1 MKKSLLFLFI
11 SCLGAGQ
18 TLFAQPIDE
27 NKALDI
33 AKEFYMSK
41 LQSGNMFKAPMNLDF
56 KVIYNS
62 NQSDSSHKKSRA
74 VSDPS
79 YYIVTPG
86 ENLGYVIVSGDD
98 KALPVLGYNME
109 GNIQTNDMPEN
120 MKDWLNFYDD
130 EISYMREMDK
140 LYGPTL
146 NQVSP
151 TEQYTKVYDPLLKD
165 IKWNQDYPY
174 NLKCPTDHG
183 KNTYVGCLATAIGQ
197 ILRYH
202 KWPEKGK
209 GQISYTT
216 YTSKLEVT
224 ADLDNATYEW
234 DKILPNYS
242 NVESTQEEKDEVAE
256 LLFNIGAASNMDYTT
271 SSSGANTLDLCK
283 ALINNFSYSK
293 NLRIISRNS
302 TTIEDWHAALQGE
315 LAAYRP
321 IFYTGIGDGGHAFVC
336 DGYDGQGMYHF
347 NWGWGGVSDGYF
359 SISALTP
366 ISQGI
371 GGNTLGFNYM
381 QDILVNIM
389 PPTENEPEEPY
400 ANLAVM
406 YNDFNT
412 PDPSQGL
419 EIVDGA
425 FEGTYTMIAGVINIG
440 PDTYNGEL
448 AIILSNGTQEQELMT
463 SDFTVEQSY
472 VKKYS
477 SIFSMPKGLV
487 DGHYQLYMA
496 YKAKGHEDL
505 GWTKMGSYY
514 AQAPSFINV
523 DITNGNIEMSY
534 ASKTDLEALKIVT
547 PEKIYRNRNAQFTVT
562 FKNNGNSYD
571 SLLGIALVNKDDDSV
586 WQYRGFYNNI
596 YIGTG
601 DELDVTVSAKVTVQ
615 PGEYYVRPIYD
626 VNVNNSQ
633 PSIKM
638 LNMEEP
644 VTVTVENEP
653 IEEAILSLV
662 PYENGNSTID
672 IKSGNGCVSKF
683 TVRIQ
688 NDGGYYS
695 GKIKF
700 KVHNAG
706 AVNDAYGYAEIASGE
721 TKDVEV
727 SGEFNA
733 EPGEFTGHAYYNVPN
748 SEEYIMIDGAYIV
761 NVTEYINTSGIENTS
776 ENAQMKVYPNPVED
790 ILYIE
795 NENNINRIDIYNTQ
809 GVMVMSAKFDLP
821 SVNINMDSLDKGLYI
836 MKVYT
841 EQTTFTKEI
850 IKK

>member
-27 NKALDI
+27 NKAVDI

-56 KVIYNS
+56 KVVYNS
-62 NQSDSSHKKSRA
+62 NQSESSHKKSRA

-120 MKDWLNFYDD
+120 MKDWLSFYDD
-130 EISYMREMDK
+130 EISYMREMDN

-151 TEQYTKVYDPLLKD
+151 TEQYTKAYAPLLKD

-174 NLKCPTDHG
+174 NLQCPISEG

-197 ILRYH
+197 IMRYH

-209 GQISYTT
+209 GKISYTT
-216 YTSKLEVT
+216 YTTPLNVT

-234 DKILPNYS
+234 DKMLPNYS
-242 NVESTQEEKDEVAE
+242 NTESTEEERNEVAE
-256 LLFNIGAASNMDYTT
+256 LLFHVGAASNMDYTT
-271 SSSGANTLDLCK
+271 YSSGANNLDLCK

-293 NLRIISRNS
+293 NLRVISRNS
-302 TTIEDWHAALQGE
+302 TSIENWHAALQGE
-315 LAAYRP
+315 LAASRP
-321 IFYTGIGDGGHAFVC
+321 VFYTGIGDGGHAFVC

-381 QDILVNIM
+381 QDILINIM
-389 PPTENEPEEPY
+389 PPTDNEPEEPY

-406 YNDFNT
+406 YNDFDAADKT
-412 PDPSQGL
+412 QGL

-425 FEGTYTMIAGVINIG
+425 FSGTYTLIGGVINIG
-440 PDTYNGEL
+440 PATYNGEL
-448 AIILSNGTQEQELMT
+448 AIILSNGTQEQVLMT
-463 SDFTVEQSY
+463 SDFTVNQSY
-472 VKKYS
+472 VKKFS
-477 SIFSMPKGLV
+477 SIFTMPKGLV
-487 DGHYQLYMA
+487 DGHYQLYLS

-505 GWTKMGSYY
+505 GWTKLGSYY

-523 DITNGNIEMSY
+523 DVTNGNIEMSY
-534 ASKTDLEALKIVT
+534 AGKTDLEVLGIKT
-547 PEKIYRNRNAQFTVT
+547 PSKVYQNKDAQFTVT
-562 FKNNGNSYD
+562 FKNNGMSYD
-571 SLLGIALVNKDDDSV
+571 SLLGIALVKKDDDSV
-586 WQYRGFYNNI
+586 WQYRGFYNNV

-601 DELDVTVSAKVTVQ
+601 DELDVTVNAKVTVK

-626 VNVNNSQ
+626 INVNNTK
-633 PSIKM
+633 PTIKM
-638 LNMEEP
+638 LSMDEP
-644 VTVTVENEP
+644 VLVTVEAEP
-653 IEEAILSLV
+653 INDPILSLV
-662 PYENGNSTID
+662 PGENGSSEVNIE
-672 IKSGNGCVSKF
+672 SGNGGLSRF
-683 TVRIQ
+683 TIRIQ
-688 NDGGYYS
+688 NKGGYYA

-700 KVHNAG
+700 KVNNAG
-706 AVNDAYGYAEIASGE
+706 AVNDAYGYAEIESGE

-727 SGEFNA
+727 SGELMA
-733 EPGEFTGHAYYNVPN
+733 SPGQFSGYAYYNIPN
-748 SEEYIMIDGAYIV
+748 TDQYEMIDGAYIV
-761 NVTEYINTSGIENTS
+761 NVTEYVNTSGLEST
-776 ENAQMKVYPNPVED
+776 ADTQLKAYPNPVED

-795 NENNINRIDIYNTQ
+795 NANNINRVDIYNIN
-809 GVMVMSAKFDLP
+809 GVLVGSSTFGSPEVNVNMST
-821 SVNINMDSLDKGLYI
+821 LDKGLYI
-836 MKVYT
+836 VKIYT
-841 EQTTFTKEI
+841 EENTYTKEV